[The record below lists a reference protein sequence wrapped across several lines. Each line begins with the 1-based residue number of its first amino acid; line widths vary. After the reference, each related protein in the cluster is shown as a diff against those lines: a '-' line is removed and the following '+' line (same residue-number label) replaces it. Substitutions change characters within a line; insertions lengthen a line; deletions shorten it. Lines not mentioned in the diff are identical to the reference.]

1 MGRVKDWM
9 MDEEEKAAEYWLAT
23 HPGKTPE
30 DAWYALHGDGQDDQQ
45 LMDEEQQNVY

>member
-30 DAWYALHGDGQDDQQ
+30 DAWRVLHGDDYEPDF
-45 LMDEEQQNVY
+45 DERAVPTLT

>member
-9 MDEEEKAAEYWLAT
+9 MDEEEKAADYWLAL

-30 DAWYALHGDGQDDQQ
+30 DAWYALHGDDYEPDF
-45 LMDEEQQNVY
+45 EERAVPTTLT